1 MQFPTG
7 NHRETYSTERFNL
20 TLLHWKQREFKSSL
34 SFTLWLTLRV
44 QIQLLEYSWET
55 KCMQLHAGGVC
66 LLVPP
71 SSHSKSAS
79 TWTYPQAT
87 PWTDTFQLP
96 AHWSPPCMSTQSFML
111 WNLSY
116 LAFIRILF
124 TFFSIK
130 KTSADVS
137 RTHLCLYF
145 ILTHLSSFSLFIK
158 MHHFGIFWS
167 VFLSPFHFI
176 RLCRVSQLT
185 NGA

>member
-1 MQFPTG
+1 M
-7 NHRETYSTERFNL
+7 R
-20 TLLHWKQREFKSSL
+20 
-34 SFTLWLTLRV
+34 
-44 QIQLLEYSWET
+44 
-55 KCMQLHAGGVC
+55 LHAGSVC
-66 LLVPP
+66 LSVPP

-96 AHWSPPCMSTQSFML
+96 AHCSPPCMSTQAFML
-111 WNLSY
+111 WSLSY

-130 KTSADVS
+130 KTSADVC

-158 MHHFGIFWS
+158 MHHFWNIFVNIS
-167 VFLSPFHFI
+167 
-176 RLCRVSQLT
+176 LT
-185 NGA
+185 FSLYPAVPSKSIDKRRINPEDVRGCLT